1 MTDEDII
8 KECQRGDRDAFNEL
22 VSKYQSRVLNIAYS
36 MLSDKE
42 DAFDAAQEVF
52 VKVYKSIK
60 NFNGQSSF
68 TTWLY
73 RITSNTCSDF
83 LRKRQRGGTVIS
95 LNTSAEDDKDFDIED
110 ENASVESGI
119 ELNERQ
125 AAVRKAIG
133 ELSEEH
139 RLVITMCDLQ
149 DMSYD
154 EIAEILKIPPG
165 TVKSRINR
173 ARNALK
179 KKLSENRELFI

>member
-1 MTDEDII
+1 MTESEII
-8 KECQRGDRDAFNEL
+8 ERCKKGERDAFNML
-22 VSKYQSRVLNIAYS
+22 FSKYQSQVVNIAFGL
-36 MLSDKE
+36 LSDRE

-73 RITSNTCSDF
+73 RITANTCSDF
-83 LRKRQRGGTVIS
+83 LRKRQRGGSVIS
-95 LNTSAEDDKDFDIED
+95 LNTSVEENKDFDIED
-110 ENASVESGI
+110 ESASVDAGI
-119 ELNERQ
+119 EQTERQ
-125 AAVRKAIG
+125 TAVRNAIR

-149 DMSYD
+149 DMSYE
-154 EIAEILKIPPG
+154 EIASVLKIPPG

-173 ARNALK
+173 ARSALK
-179 KKLSENRELFI
+179 KKLSEKRELFL